1 MLKIN
6 TVEIVITLIQPN
18 FGFGM
23 RTDTYDQV
31 YLPKSVVVA
40 METHGVQETHA
51 VRVQIAENK
60 SDPKGMTPWFAIMLA
75 PEGELQEPEEI
86 KKIPLTK
93 RVFMALET
101 LGGVATC
108 SEVMREVGVEKVANV
123 RPHLESLW
131 RQGKLLRVAVQR
143 YESDRAGKV
152 WWATDY
158 EVIDEI
164 FGDV

>member
-6 TVEIVITLIQPN
+6 TVEIVITSIQPH

-31 YLPKSVVVA
+31 YLPKSVVGVL
-40 METHGVQETHA
+40 EVRGVQETDA

-75 PEGELQEPEEI
+75 PVGEPEEPEEV

-108 SEVMREVGVEKVANV
+108 NEVMREVGEDKVTNV

-131 RQGKLLRVAVQR
+131 RQDKLLRVAVQR

-152 WWATDY
+152 WWATSY
-158 EVIDEI
+158 EAIDDI

>member
-6 TVEIVITLIQPN
+6 TVEIVITSIQPH

-31 YLPKSVVVA
+31 YLPKSVVGV
-40 METHGVQETHA
+40 MEKRGVKETDA
-51 VRVQIAENK
+51 VRVQIAENR

-75 PEGELQEPEEI
+75 PEGEVREAPEGA
-86 KKIPLTK
+86 KIPLTK

-108 SEVMREVGVEKVANV
+108 AEVMREVGEDKVTNV

-131 RQGKLLRVAVQR
+131 RQDKLLRVAVQR

-152 WWATDY
+152 WWATSY
-158 EVIDEI
+158 EAIDDI
-164 FGDV
+164 LGDV

>member
-6 TVEIVITLIQPN
+6 TVEIVITSIQPH

-31 YLPKSVVVA
+31 YLPKSVVGSLEHA
-40 METHGVQETHA
+40 SIGETQQ

-75 PEGELQEPEEI
+75 PESEVHQAPEGA
-86 KKIPLTK
+86 KLPLTK

-108 SEVMREVGVEKVANV
+108 NEVMREVGEDKIANV

-131 RQGKLLRVAVQR
+131 RQDKLLRVAVQR
-143 YESDRAGKV
+143 YDTDRAGKV
-152 WWATDY
+152 WWATSY
-158 EVIDEI
+158 EAIDDVM
-164 FGDV
+164 GDV